1 MVKNYALGFCQS
13 TIPIQNYLVILHCLK
28 LCIILIYS
36 FVISIVIFYTCKC
49 IFSGWVHCAPMRA
62 HSPGRRGGIQVL
74 VGLDKSSEIV
84 GSLL

>member
-13 TIPIQNYLVILHCLK
+13 TILIQNYLVILHCLK
-28 LCIILIYS
+28 LCIILMYS
-36 FVISIVIFYTCKC
+36 FVISMLIFVLANVFLGVGTL
-49 IFSGWVHCAPMRA
+49 FSCAGAFPRKE
-62 HSPGRRGGIQVL
+62 GGIQVL